1 MAKIQFVNDN
11 DFNEK
16 ELYKNKSDKSSIYL
30 FLSKKIQY
38 DNNKNI
44 IIKKYFHKFTNY
56 ELNSME
62 LYDAVIKD
70 KRTFCYFYKLQI

>member
-30 FLSKKIQY
+30 FLSKKFNFIL
-38 DNNKNI
+38 
-44 IIKKYFHKFTNY
+44 IKI
-56 ELNSME
+56 L
-62 LYDAVIKD
+62 L
-70 KRTFCYFYKLQI
+70 